1 MNKIVD
7 IKDNINKINK
17 TSYTSSPKIAE
28 WQLIRLID
36 KIYKKI

>member
-17 TSYTSSPKIAE
+17 TSYTSSA
-28 WQLIRLID
+28 QMAVD
-36 KIYKKI
+36 YGD